1 VSMGNAIKE
10 FKKLLQI
17 HNDEN
22 ESDVSEVKCD
32 HLILI
37 LTIISYLVKKD
48 SF

>member
-1 VSMGNAIKE
+1 MGNAIKE

-22 ESDVSEVKCD
+22 ESDVSEVKTG
-32 HLILI
+32 HLFLI
-37 LTIISYLVKKD
+37 LTIISNLVEKD